1 MDRDHDSVVGILIG
15 QGGNRMRK
23 TGLIVALA
31 LALGAFANAAIAA
44 TIINNDGKA
53 YMLVVTEGG
62 QQTEIGVGAGET
74 KQLCAG
80 GCFLT
85 LPNGDREALSGSET
99 IEIKDGK
106 ANIR

>member
-1 MDRDHDSVVGILIG
+1 VVGILIE
-15 QGGNRMRK
+15 QGGDLMHK
-23 TGLIVALA
+23 TGLIFVLA
-31 LALGAFANAAIAA
+31 LVLGAFAHAANAA
-44 TIINNDGKA
+44 TIINSDGEA
-53 YMLVVTEGG
+53 YMLVVTESG

-85 LPNGDREALSGSET
+85 LPNGDREALSGTET